1 MGIIKPEM
9 DKPIIAHGTA
19 FLLEIG
25 ISFGVCVLGIA
36 LLNPQELTYL
46 VQHIS
51 PGNIV
56 TELSS
61 MLNMS
66 ADGRVIVYQSNVSGI
81 IKELAAGTGTVYTS
95 IQAIKAHFIN
105 RDRRRGGLS

>member
-9 DKPIIAHGTA
+9 DKPIIVRGATV
-19 FLLEIG
+19 LIEVG
-25 ISFGVCVLGIA
+25 ISVGVCVLGIA
-36 LLNPQELTYL
+36 LLNPEELTYL

-56 TELSS
+56 TELSA

-66 ADGRVIVYQSNVSGI
+66 ADGRVIVYGRNVV
-81 IKELAAGTGTVYTS
+81 GTVEDLATGSGAVFTS
-95 IQAIKAHFIN
+95 TQAIKLFFG
-105 RDRRRGGLS
+105 RQDKYQS